1 MPPLST
7 SLLILP
13 MSMLPP
19 EEWWDT
25 WGPLQLKTLS
35 SSISLLKITSRV
47 QEAYGHTHL
56 PNSFTIN
63 YVFLSFP
70 VTVALYDNSRE
81 KRSRLTQVQ
90 GSPPWKGSQG
100 NWAWRTWAN
109 GAWVKAWRMSACL
122 LLQCS
127 LSPSCTILVE
137 GAVPPTT
144 EVARPTK
151 PSVSSFQ
158 NFYSCYSK
166 FLPWKIVPN
175 ECFPL
180 VPDED
185 PKIKITYERESE

>member
-100 NWAWRTWAN
+100 KLSLEDLGKRCLGQGVEDECMLVTAVLPLSILYNPCWRSCPSYNWGGPSHKT
-109 GAWVKAWRMSACL
+109 KCEFISEL
-122 LLQCS
+122 L
-127 LSPSCTILVE
+127 
-137 GAVPPTT
+137 
-144 EVARPTK
+144 
-151 PSVSSFQ
+151 
-158 NFYSCYSK
+158 
-166 FLPWKIVPN
+166 
-175 ECFPL
+175 
-180 VPDED
+180 
-185 PKIKITYERESE
+185 